1 MTKRVETEDLGKTGI
16 PGRELSL
23 AGDVTQELT
32 MGQGDWS
39 QMKGKE
45 ETKHLRISEGTAG
58 VSSCRGSYI
67 P

>member
-32 MGQGDWS
+32 MGQVDWS
-39 QMKGKE
+39 QMKGKK
-45 ETKHLRISEGTAG
+45 ETEGMAG